1 MRPRTVLL
9 LVCLILGLGLAVRW
23 AIAWAGFI
31 PKPTDYRKAT
41 QLTVTYRLN
50 GQPKWVVIPQSQQLA
65 FILDGIQV
73 YSRDESRTMGRPPN
87 TCRVDFA
94 FPDGTQGHTILYS
107 PNWLDR
113 PGWEAISMSA
123 DFYNRL
129 QDAVTEQEG
138 RPINL
143 LADNPDPRV
152 GPMQAPGPL
161 PSPGGK

>member
-41 QLTVTYRLN
+41 QLTVTYRLK
-50 GQPKWVVIPQSQQLA
+50 GHPKRIVIPQSQQLA
-65 FILDGIQV
+65 FILEGIQV

-87 TCRVDFA
+87 TCDVDFA
-94 FPDGTQGHTILYS
+94 FPDGTQAHTVLCA
-107 PNWLDR
+107 PNWLDQ
-113 PGWEAISMSA
+113 PGWEAISMSTE
-123 DFYNRL
+123 FYNRL

-143 LADNPDPRV
+143 LADNPDPQA
-152 GPMQAPGPL
+152 GPMQAPL
-161 PSPGGK
+161 PRPAGK

>member
-9 LVCLILGLGLAVRW
+9 LVCLILGLGLVVRW
-23 AIAWAGFI
+23 AIAWADFI

-50 GQPKWVVIPQSQQLA
+50 GQPKRVVIPQSQQLTYV
-65 FILDGIQV
+65 LDGIQV

-107 PNWLDR
+107 RTSPDR
-113 PGWEAISMSA
+113 PAWEAI
-123 DFYNRL
+123 
-129 QDAVTEQEG
+129 
-138 RPINL
+138 
-143 LADNPDPRV
+143 
-152 GPMQAPGPL
+152 PL
-161 PSPGGK
+161 